1 VLTIELT
8 TLVGRYII
16 LRPPSIE
23 DIDGLSIAARDGEIW
38 NNRFSQF
45 PNLNEIE
52 KYIQEMLDLSSK
64 GSILPF
70 ITIHKSSN
78 TIVGTTRYLNIDYEN
93 HRLEIGHTWIAK
105 SYRKTY
111 VNTEAKFLML
121 QYAFEKLECI
131 AVEIR
136 TDVLNTVSRQAI
148 QRLGA
153 KQDGILRH
161 HKIMKDGRIRDTVCY
176 SIIKP
181 EWKQVKENLMK
192 KLMKYDK
199 QKNKYYFL

>member
-1 VLTIELT
+1 VLKKIEPIL
-8 TLVGRYII
+8 LEGKYII
-16 LRPPSIE
+16 LRPPSVD
-23 DIDGLSIAARDGEIW
+23 DIKGLSIAAKDGEIW
-38 NNRFSQF
+38 NSPFSQF
-45 PNLNEIE
+45 PHPNEMQ
-52 KYIQEMLDLSSK
+52 KYIQKMLDLSSK
-64 GSILPF
+64 GLILPF
-70 ITIHKSSN
+70 ITIDKFSMK
-78 TIVGTTRYLNIDYEN
+78 ILGTTRYLNIDYEN

-105 SYRKTY
+105 SWRKTY

-121 QYAFEKLECI
+121 QYAFEKLTCI

-161 HKIMKDGRIRDTVCY
+161 HKIMRDGRIRDTVCY

-181 EWKQVKENLMK
+181 EWKQVKENLIE
-192 KLMKYDK
+192 KLYMSNK
-199 QKNKYYFL
+199 QEK

>member
-1 VLTIELT
+1 MLTIEPT

-64 GSILPF
+64 GLILPF

-78 TIVGTTRYLNIDYEN
+78 TIMGTTRYLNIDYEN

-105 SYRKTY
+105 SWRKTY
-111 VNTEAKFLML
+111 VNTEAKLLML
-121 QYAFEKLECI
+121 QYAFEKLTCI

-148 QRLGA
+148 QRLGV

-161 HKIMKDGRIRDTVCY
+161 HKIMRDGRIRDTVCY

-192 KLMKYDK
+192 KLMKYNKQDK
-199 QKNKYYFL
+199 

>member
-1 VLTIELT
+1 MLTIEPT
-8 TLVGRYII
+8 TLEGRYIV
-16 LRPPSIE
+16 LRPPSI
-23 DIDGLSIAARDGEIW
+23 DDRDGLSIAAIDGEIW

-70 ITIHKSSN
+70 VTIHKASN

-105 SYRKTY
+105 SWRKTY

-121 QYAFEKLECI
+121 QYAFEKLACI

-136 TDVLNTVSRQAI
+136 TDVLNTGSRQAI

-153 KQDGILRH
+153 KQDGILRN
-161 HKIMKDGRIRDTVCY
+161 HKIMRDGRIRDTVCY

-199 QKNKYYFL
+199 QDK

>member
-1 VLTIELT
+1 MLKILELVT
-8 TLVGRYII
+8 REGRYII
-16 LRPPSIE
+16 LRPPSID
-23 DIDGLSIAARDGEIW
+23 DIDSLYIAARDGKTW
-38 NNRFSQF
+38 NSRFSQF
-45 PNLNEIE
+45 QNPNEIQ

-70 ITIHKSSN
+70 ITIHKASN

-105 SYRKTY
+105 SWKKTY

-121 QYAFEKLECI
+121 QYTFEKLACI

-136 TDVLNTVSRQAI
+136 TDVLNIVSGQSI

-176 SIIKP
+176 SIIKS
-181 EWKQVKENLMK
+181 E
-192 KLMKYDK
+192 
-199 QKNKYYFL
+199 

>member
-1 VLTIELT
+1 VLEKIELV
-8 TLVGRYII
+8 TLEGRYII
-16 LRPPSIE
+16 LRPPSID
-23 DIDGLSIAARDGEIW
+23 DINGLSIAASDGEIW
-38 NNRFSQF
+38 NSRFSQF
-45 PNLNEIE
+45 PNPNEIQ
-52 KYIQEMLDLSSK
+52 KYIQEMLELSSK

-70 ITIHKSSN
+70 ITIHKASN

-105 SYRKTY
+105 SWRKTY
-111 VNTEAKFLML
+111 VNTKAKFLML

-136 TDVLNTVSRQAI
+136 TDVLNIVSRQSI

-161 HKIMKDGRIRDTVCY
+161 HKIMRDGRIRDTVCY

-181 EWKQVKENLMK
+181 EWKQVKENLMER
-192 KLMKYDK
+192 LRKYNDK
-199 QKNKYYFL
+199 QEK

>member
-1 VLTIELT
+1 MLTIEPT

-45 PNLNEIE
+45 PNPNEIE

-64 GSILPF
+64 GLILPF

-105 SYRKTY
+105 SWRKTY
-111 VNTEAKFLML
+111 VNTEAKLLML
-121 QYAFEKLECI
+121 QYAFEKLTCI

-148 QRLGA
+148 QRLGV

-161 HKIMKDGRIRDTVCY
+161 HKIMRDGRIRDTVCY

-192 KLMKYDK
+192 KLMKYNKQDK
-199 QKNKYYFL
+199 

>member
-1 VLTIELT
+1 MLTIEPT
-8 TLVGRYII
+8 TLEGRYIV
-16 LRPPSIE
+16 LRPPSI
-23 DIDGLSIAARDGEIW
+23 DDRDGLSIAAIDGEIW

-70 ITIHKSSN
+70 VTIHKASN

-105 SYRKTY
+105 SWRKTY

-121 QYAFEKLECI
+121 QYAFEKLACI

-136 TDVLNTVSRQAI
+136 TDVLNIVSRQAI

-161 HKIMKDGRIRDTVCY
+161 HKIMRDGRIRDTVCY

-199 QKNKYYFL
+199 KDK

>member
-1 VLTIELT
+1 VITIEPT

-16 LRPPSIE
+16 LRPPLIE
-23 DIDGLSIAARDGEIW
+23 DIAGLSLAARDGEIW
-38 NNRFSQF
+38 NNQFSQF

-70 ITIHKSSN
+70 IIIHQVSN
-78 TIVGTTRYLNIDYEN
+78 TIVGTTRYLNIDCEN

-105 SYRKTY
+105 SWRNTF

-121 QYAFEKLECI
+121 QYAFEKLACI

-136 TDVLNTVSRQAI
+136 TDILNTVSRKAI

-161 HKIMKDGRIRDTVCY
+161 HKIMRDGRIRDTVCY

-192 KLMKYDK
+192 KLMKYNKQDK
-199 QKNKYYFL
+199 

>member
-1 VLTIELT
+1 VLEKIGPI
-8 TLVGRYII
+8 TLEGRYII
-16 LRPPSIE
+16 LRPPSID
-23 DIDGLSIAARDGEIW
+23 DIEGLSIAARDGEIW

-45 PNLNEIE
+45 PNPNEIPQ
-52 KYIQEMLDLSSK
+52 YVQEMLNLSSR
-64 GSILPF
+64 GLILPF
-70 ITIHKSSN
+70 ITIDKASN
-78 TIVGTTRYLNIDYEN
+78 TIVGTTRYLNINYEN
-93 HRLEIGHTWIAK
+93 HRIEIGHTWIAK
-105 SYRKTY
+105 SWRKTY

-136 TDVLNTVSRQAI
+136 TDLLNIVSRQAI

-161 HKIMKDGRIRDTVCY
+161 HKIMRDGRIRDTVCY

-181 EWKQVKENLMK
+181 EWKRVKENLIE
-192 KLMKYDK
+192 KLYMSDK
-199 QKNKYYFL
+199 QEN

>member
-1 VLTIELT
+1 MLTIEPT
-8 TLVGRYII
+8 TLVRRYII

-38 NNRFSQF
+38 NNRFSLF

-64 GSILPF
+64 DSILPF
-70 ITIHKSSN
+70 ITILKSSN
-78 TIVGTTRYLNIDYEN
+78 TILGTTRYLNIDYEN

-105 SYRKTY
+105 SWRKKY

-121 QYAFEKLECI
+121 QYAFEKLACI

-161 HKIMKDGRIRDTVCY
+161 HKIMRDGRIRDTVCY

-181 EWKQVKENLMK
+181 EWKQVKENLIK
-192 KLMKYDK
+192 KLMKYNKQDK
-199 QKNKYYFL
+199 

>member
-1 VLTIELT
+1 MLEKIGPI
-8 TLVGRYII
+8 TLEGRYII
-16 LRPPSIE
+16 LRPPSID
-23 DIDGLSIAARDGEIW
+23 DIEGLSIAARDGEIW
-38 NNRFSQF
+38 NTRFSQF
-45 PNLNEIE
+45 PNPNEIPQ
-52 KYIQEMLDLSSK
+52 YVQEMLNLSSR
-64 GSILPF
+64 GLILPF
-70 ITIHKSSN
+70 ITIDKASN

-93 HRLEIGHTWIAK
+93 HRIEIGHTWIAK
-105 SYRKTY
+105 SWRKTY

-136 TDVLNTVSRQAI
+136 TDLLNIVSRQAI

-161 HKIMKDGRIRDTVCY
+161 HKIMRDGRIRDTVCY

-181 EWKQVKENLMK
+181 EWKRVKENLIE
-192 KLMKYDK
+192 KLYMSDK
-199 QKNKYYFL
+199 QEN

>member
-1 VLTIELT
+1 MLTIEPT

-45 PNLNEIE
+45 PNPNEIE

-105 SYRKTY
+105 SWRKTY

-121 QYAFEKLECI
+121 QYAFEKLACI

-161 HKIMKDGRIRDTVCY
+161 HKIMRNGRTRDTVCY

-181 EWKQVKENLMK
+181 EWNQVKENLMK
-192 KLMKYDK
+192 KLMKYNKQDK
-199 QKNKYYFL
+199 

>member
-1 VLTIELT
+1 MLTIEPT

-38 NNRFSQF
+38 NNRFSLF

-64 GSILPF
+64 DSILPF

-78 TIVGTTRYLNIDYEN
+78 TIFGTTRYLNIDYEN

-105 SYRKTY
+105 SWRKKY

-121 QYAFEKLECI
+121 QYAFEKLACI

-161 HKIMKDGRIRDTVCY
+161 HKIMRDGRIRDTVCY

-181 EWKQVKENLMK
+181 EWKQVKENLIK
-192 KLMKYDK
+192 KLMKYNKQDK
-199 QKNKYYFL
+199 

>member
-1 VLTIELT
+1 MLEKIEPI
-8 TLVGRYII
+8 TLEGRYII
-16 LRPPSIE
+16 LRTPSIDDVE
-23 DIDGLSIAARDGEIW
+23 GLSIAARDGEIW
-38 NNRFSQF
+38 NSRFSQF
-45 PNLNEIE
+45 PHPNEIPQ
-52 KYIQEMLDLSSK
+52 YIQEMLDLSSS

-70 ITIHKSSN
+70 ITIDKASN
-78 TIVGTTRYLNIDYEN
+78 TIVGTTRYLNIDYDN

-105 SYRKTY
+105 SWRKTY

-121 QYAFEKLECI
+121 QYAFEKLGCI

-136 TDVLNTVSRQAI
+136 TDVLNIISRQAI

-161 HKIMKDGRIRDTVCY
+161 HKIMRNGRIRDTVCY

-181 EWKQVKENLMK
+181 EWKQVKENLIE
-192 KLMKYDK
+192 KLCKYSNK
-199 QKNKYYFL
+199 QEK

>member
-1 VLTIELT
+1 VLTIEPT
-8 TLVGRYII
+8 TLEGRYIV
-16 LRPPSIE
+16 LRPPSI
-23 DIDGLSIAARDGEIW
+23 DDRDGLSIAAIDGEIW

-70 ITIHKSSN
+70 VTIHKASN

-105 SYRKTY
+105 SWRKTY

-121 QYAFEKLECI
+121 QYAFEKLACI

-136 TDVLNTVSRQAI
+136 TDVLNIVSRQAI

-161 HKIMKDGRIRDTVCY
+161 HKIMRDGRIRDTVCY

-192 KLMKYDK
+192 KLMRYDK
-199 QKNKYYFL
+199 QDK

>member
-1 VLTIELT
+1 MLEKIGPI
-8 TLVGRYII
+8 TLEGRFII
-16 LRPPSIE
+16 LRPPSID
-23 DIDGLSIAARDGEIW
+23 DIEGLSIAARDGEIW
-38 NNRFSQF
+38 NTRFSQF
-45 PNLNEIE
+45 PNPNEIPQ
-52 KYIQEMLDLSSK
+52 YVQEMLNLSSR
-64 GSILPF
+64 GLILPF
-70 ITIHKSSN
+70 ITIDKASN

-93 HRLEIGHTWIAK
+93 HRIEIGHTWIAK
-105 SYRKTY
+105 SWRKTY

-136 TDVLNTVSRQAI
+136 TDVLNIVSRQAI

-161 HKIMKDGRIRDTVCY
+161 HKIMRDGRIRDTVCY

-181 EWKQVKENLMK
+181 EWKRVKENLIE
-192 KLMKYDK
+192 KLYMSDK
-199 QKNKYYFL
+199 QEN

>member
-1 VLTIELT
+1 MLTIEPT
-8 TLVGRYII
+8 TLVGRYIV

-23 DIDGLSIAARDGEIW
+23 DIKGLSIVAKDGEIW

-70 ITIHKSSN
+70 IIIHQVSN

-105 SYRKTY
+105 SWRKTY
-111 VNTEAKFLML
+111 VNSEAKFLML
-121 QYAFEKLECI
+121 QYAFEKLACI

-161 HKIMKDGRIRDTVCY
+161 HKIMRDGRIRDTVCY

-181 EWKQVKENLMK
+181 EWKQIKENLMK
-192 KLMKYDK
+192 KLMKYNKRDK
-199 QKNKYYFL
+199 

>member
-1 VLTIELT
+1 MLEKIGPI
-8 TLVGRYII
+8 TLEGRFII
-16 LRPPSIE
+16 LRPPSID
-23 DIDGLSIAARDGEIW
+23 DIEGLSIATRDGEIW
-38 NNRFSQF
+38 NTRFSQF
-45 PNLNEIE
+45 PNPNEIPQ
-52 KYIQEMLDLSSK
+52 YVQEMLNLSSR
-64 GSILPF
+64 GLILPF
-70 ITIHKSSN
+70 ITIDKASN

-93 HRLEIGHTWIAK
+93 HRIEIGHTWIAK
-105 SYRKTY
+105 SWRKTY

-136 TDVLNTVSRQAI
+136 TDLNIVSRQAI

-161 HKIMKDGRIRDTVCY
+161 HKIMRDGRIRDTVCY

-181 EWKQVKENLMK
+181 EWKRVKENLIE
-192 KLMKYDK
+192 KLYMSDK
-199 QKNKYYFL
+199 QEN